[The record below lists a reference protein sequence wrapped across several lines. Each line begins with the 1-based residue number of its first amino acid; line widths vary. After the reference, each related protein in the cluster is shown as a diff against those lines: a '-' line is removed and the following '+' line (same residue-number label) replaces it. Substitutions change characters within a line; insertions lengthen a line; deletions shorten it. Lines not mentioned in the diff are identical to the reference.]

1 MAAEELSANAPRRQ
15 APVRVALRRIHADL
29 AQSYPPACDLHQ
41 WWDRLKAALGTSSSD
56 FVNASLVQLQGAAR
70 LPNGGISEI
79 AVNAGLSMIESAKPQ
94 TEMEAGLA
102 LQMACT
108 HSATMAVLSRIGGG
122 HGSDRH
128 VAMMAAAA
136 SELLRAYAIQVE
148 TPRRLRAGGSQYAR
162 VEHVHIEPNAQAVI
176 GNFGERS
183 T

>member
-1 MAAEELSANAPRRQ
+1 MAGEKLSSDAAKQ
-15 APVRVALRRIHADL
+15 APVRVRLRRINADL
-29 AQSYPPACDLHQ
+29 AQSYPPACDPHQ
-41 WWDRLKAALGTSSSD
+41 WWDRLKTALGTSSSD

-70 LPNGGISEI
+70 LPCGGISEI
-79 AVNAGLSMIESAKPQ
+79 AVNAALGMIESAKPQ

-108 HSATMAVLSRIGGG
+108 HSAAMAVLSRIGGG

-136 SELLRAYAIQVE
+136 SKLLRAYAIQVE
-148 TPRRLRAGGSQYAR
+148 TLRRLRAGGSQVVR
-162 VEHVHIEPNAQAVI
+162 VEHIHIEPNAQAVI
-176 GNFGERS
+176 GNFRERS